1 MSRPGRAGAPI
12 GHGPAIHCDLMHTQ
26 SGDPHQG
33 PDAAF
38 ACFVADCLSHWKPA
52 VLLAALMAAGTWMGT
67 SLSGSRGTV
76 SFLMAG
82 PTEPIEGM
90 SSPADTA
97 QFLGSL
103 DINRINP
110 EVISLSARAD
120 RGATLVSV
128 VARLRQELDERQAAE
143 VPQAIVERANAAIA
157 GSLEAA
163 RAALRDSLSSRER
176 SLAEAEQMLAK
187 LGSGRPIANGEAAA
201 TVLGQVVKLRED
213 ILVNRQR
220 LGQLRGVRAVGAP
233 ELAIVRADSSR
244 ATAAAAAGLGGLVLV
259 PILLRFGAQ
268 VGDARR
274 RPARAG
280 GS

>member
-1 MSRPGRAGAPI
+1 
-12 GHGPAIHCDLMHTQ
+12 MHTQ

-90 SSPADTA
+90 SCPADMA

-103 DINRINP
+103 DINRVNP

-120 RGATLVSV
+120 RSTTLVSV
-128 VARLRQELDERQAAE
+128 VARLRKEVDERQAAE
-143 VPQAIVERANAAIA
+143 VPQAIVEQANAAIA

-163 RAALRDSLSSRER
+163 GAALRDSLSYRER
-176 SLAEAEQMLAK
+176 SLAEAEQMLAT
-187 LGSGRPIANGEAAA
+187 LGSGRPIADGEAAA
-201 TVLGQVVKLRED
+201 AVLGQVVKLRED

-220 LGQLRGVRAVGAP
+220 LGQLRGARAVGAP
-233 ELAIVRADSSR
+233 ELAIVRADGSR